1 MYFINIDALLY
12 ALNEMPYIEKVY
24 NGFLVF
30 YNS

>member
-12 ALNEMPYIEKVY
+12 ALDDKPFEKVY

>member
-1 MYFINIDALLY
+1 MYFIKDALLY
-12 ALNEMPYIEKVY
+12 ALDDKPYIEKVY